1 VSRRLT
7 GWFFVPSVRLK
18 HEPHVEPAEVGG
30 KNSGVWGGMIC
41 ALLKHF
47 LSAAFLL
54 VAYSGIASTQA
65 PGQAGSASGLLTTRE
80 ELLAAEASVAVSGTI
95 AKPDVKNAALAAAI
109 RQRLRDGDFQVGD
122 RVVVTVVSQD
132 TRTDT
137 IVVRSGRFLDLPG
150 NITVPLTGMLRSE
163 LRDRVAT
170 EVLKYVKAQEINV
183 TPLTRLGVLGEVVHA
198 GYFSFASD
206 IALSDAI
213 MTAGGPTENA
223 DIGRSTVR
231 RANREYRS
239 AAETQQ
245 AIARGLTPDQF
256 GLSAGDELV
265 IGRKR
270 QFISPTLAAAVG
282 LVASV
287 VTLLV
292 TVQH

>member
-1 VSRRLT
+1 MSRRLK
-7 GWFFVPSVRLK
+7 GWFSVPNVRLK
-18 HEPHVEPAEVGG
+18 HHPHVEPAEVGG
-30 KNSGVWGGMIC
+30 KNSARWKGLIC

-54 VAYSGIASTQA
+54 VAYTEIASPQA
-65 PGQAGSASGLLTTRE
+65 PGQAGTSSGLLTTRE
-80 ELLAAEASVAVSGTI
+80 ELLAAESSVGVNGN
-95 AKPDVKNAALAAAI
+95 PALAAAI

-122 RVVVTVVSQD
+122 RVVVTVVSKD

-137 IVVRSGRFLDLPG
+137 IVVRSGPLLDLPG
-150 NITVPLTGMLRSE
+150 NITVPLTGVLRSE

-183 TPLTRLGVLGEVVHA
+183 TPLMRLGVLGEVVHA

-223 DIGRSTVR
+223 DITRSTVR

-256 GLSAGDELV
+256 GLTAGDELV

-270 QFISPTLAAAVG
+270 QFLSPTLMAAVG

-287 VTLLV
+287 VTLFLA
-292 TVQH
+292 VQH